1 MFVMFKTA
9 KYMIYKT
16 IAGVSLI
23 LNSVFFINVS
33 YSQDTLFLN
42 KTESEAIF
50 LKNNLLLLAENLSIS
65 KAEASLIQAKV
76 WPNPTLTLDQVNLW
90 KPKSIEGQELV
101 PPLSGDFG
109 RNQQFGISIE
119 QLILTAGKRRKLMAL
134 EKVGVEQS
142 KQYFEEVLR
151 NLKIEFR
158 YQLNQLNYLQTYK
171 DIYKNQLTSI
181 DQLVNAYRNQVEAG
195 FLNKG
200 EYIRLRASSLEILNN
215 LHNLENDLNEVQ
227 HNLKVLM
234 NLPST
239 TQFVLQADGLAVN
252 IQELNNLNIAALI
265 DTAHNNRPE
274 YQISKLQEDYAVK
287 YLAVERAER
296 VPNLALIGE
305 YNRGDVIYTDFIG
318 FGVAVDLPVFNRN
331 KGNIRIAEL
340 EIQQAQLNQQF
351 VTSGIEKEV
360 SLAVIQFRRALEF
373 IQQIEND
380 YEDELD
386 QILNAYTQSFKN
398 KNIDIVQYLDFL
410 EAYLENKNIILQ
422 ATVDLRNRAEELNY
436 AVGKDIIQ

>member
-1 MFVMFKTA
+1 MFKTA

-274 YQISKLQEDYAVK
+274 YQISKLQEDYAEK

-410 EAYLENKNIILQ
+410 EAYLENKNIILK
-422 ATVDLRNRAEELNY
+422 AAVDLRNKTEELNY
-436 AVGKDIIQ
+436 AVGKDIIK

>member
-1 MFVMFKTA
+1 
-9 KYMIYKT
+9 MIYKT

-274 YQISKLQEDYAVK
+274 YQISKLQEDYAEK
-287 YLAVERAER
+287 YLAVERAKR

-410 EAYLENKNIILQ
+410 EAYLENKNIILK
-422 ATVDLRNRAEELNY
+422 AAVDLRNKTEELNY
-436 AVGKDIIQ
+436 AVGKDIIK